1 MTPIT
6 NLGRLIADL
15 WEQELRETP
24 DPFNNCT
31 FLSEMLGGPRLSYRE
46 RLDRQRVNS
55 YGELIPRIVTVRRN
69 LREMKGYR
77 DKWPTPKLPL

>member
-6 NLGRLIADL
+6 NLGRLMADL

-24 DPFNNCT
+24 DPFDGSDILFRMMT
-31 FLSEMLGGPRLSYRE
+31 GAPPLSYRE
-46 RLDRQRVNS
+46 QLDRRQHNC

-69 LREMKGYR
+69 LRAMKGYR
-77 DKWPTPKLPL
+77 DKWPTPKLP